1 MDNVRRE
8 YRKMMQARGF
18 AAFTCKIK
26 ETDLAVQVDE
36 VSFSPQLPAFV
47 EKRVLALRLA
57 LEEYIAADPE
67 FRTTLKPHLA
77 APGAP
82 PIALDM
88 IKAGNMAGV
97 GPMAAVAGAFA
108 EYVGRELL
116 AKVEQVIVENGG
128 DLFLS
133 VREKTKIAVY
143 AGSSP
148 LSNRLA
154 LELEPQ
160 PGGFGVCTSSGTV
173 GPSFSFGRADA
184 AVIIS
189 PSAIL
194 ADAVATATANRIQTA
209 KDLRPALEFARAI
222 PGVDGVLVIKDDKLA
237 AWGRLKIVSL

>member
-1 MDNVRRE
+1 MGHVRRE
-8 YRKMMQARGF
+8 YRKMMQAKGF
-18 AAFTCKIK
+18 AAFACKVK

-36 VSFSPQLPAFV
+36 ASFNPLLPAFV
-47 EKRVLALRLA
+47 EERVLAYRLA
-57 LEEYIAADPE
+57 LEEYIAADQK
-67 FRTTLKPHLA
+67 FRSTLQPHLA

-82 PIALDM
+82 PMALDM
-88 IKAGNMAGV
+88 IRAGNMAGV

-116 AKVEQVIVENGG
+116 KKVQQVIVENGG

-133 VREKTKIAVY
+133 VKEKIKIAVY

-160 PGGFGVCTSSGTV
+160 PGGLGVCTSSGTV

-184 AVIIS
+184 AVIVS
-189 PSAIL
+189 SSAVL

-209 KDLRPALEFARAI
+209 ADLKQALEFARTI

-237 AWGRLKIVSL
+237 AWRRLKIVPL

>member
-1 MDNVRRE
+1 MDHARRE
-8 YRKMMQARGF
+8 YRKLMQAEGF
-18 AAFTCKIK
+18 AGFACRIK

-36 VSFSPQLPAFV
+36 ASFNPRLPAFV
-47 EKRVLALRLA
+47 EERVLVYRML
-57 LEEYIAADPE
+57 LEEYLAADPE
-67 FRTTLKPHLA
+67 FRTTLKPRLA

-82 PIALDM
+82 PMALAM
-88 IKAGNMAGV
+88 IRAGNMAGV

-108 EYVGRELL
+108 EFVGRELL
-116 AKVEQVIVENGG
+116 TKAKQVIVENGG

-133 VREKTKIAVY
+133 VRQKIRIAVY
-143 AGSSP
+143 AGNSP

-160 PGGFGVCTSSGTV
+160 PDGCGVCTSSGTV

-194 ADAVATATANRIQTA
+194 ADAVATATANRIKTPA
-209 KDLRPALEFARAI
+209 DLQQALEFARSVT
-222 PGVDGVLVIKDDKLA
+222 GVDGVLVIKDDKLA
-237 AWGRLKIVSL
+237 AWGRLKIVPL